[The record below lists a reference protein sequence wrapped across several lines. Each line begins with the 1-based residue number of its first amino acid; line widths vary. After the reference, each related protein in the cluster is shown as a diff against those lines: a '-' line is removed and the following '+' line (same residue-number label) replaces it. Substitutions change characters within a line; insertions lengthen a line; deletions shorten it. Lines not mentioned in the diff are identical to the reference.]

1 MNKKKHI
8 QTNFFRF
15 LLEKYSNDQN
25 TQSDIEFD
33 DEVET
38 PDEEIDDEQPKRI
51 KRMVEFDDE
60 VEDPERTEDDDIID
74 ELVKE
79 YKKIK
84 KQYENRRIS
93 IRRKR

>member
-15 LLEKYSNDQN
+15 LLEKYSNDHN
-25 TQSDIEFD
+25 TQTDIEFD
-33 DEVET
+33 DEVEN
-38 PDEEIDDEQPKRI
+38 PDEETNDELPKRLKRMVEIDDE
-51 KRMVEFDDE
+51 DS
-60 VEDPERTEDDDIID
+60 ERTEDDDIID

-79 YKKIK
+79 YKNIK
-84 KQYENRRIS
+84 KQYENRRIP

>member
-15 LLEKYSNDQN
+15 LLEKYSNDNKPQPE
-25 TQSDIEFD
+25 IEFD
-33 DEVET
+33 DEVEN
-38 PDEEIDDEQPKRI
+38 PDDETIEELPKRLKRLVEIDDE
-51 KRMVEFDDE
+51 DDT
-60 VEDPERTEDDDIID
+60 ERTEDDDIID

-84 KQYENRRIS
+84 KQYENRRIPV
-93 IRRKR
+93 RRKR

>member
-15 LLEKYSNDQN
+15 LLEKYSNDNKPQPE
-25 TQSDIEFD
+25 IGFD
-33 DEVET
+33 DEVEN
-38 PDEEIDDEQPKRI
+38 PDDDETNEELPKRL
-51 KRMVEFDDE
+51 KRMVEIDD
-60 VEDPERTEDDDIID
+60 EDPERTEDDDIID

-84 KQYENRRIS
+84 KHYENRRIPV
-93 IRRKR
+93 RRKR